1 MASSLLTIS
10 NISKAHLVMT
20 KTTPVPLI
28 NLTVPLIPA
37 AYSQQYNEHCS
48 SVTTV
53 DVEIGCRYERYRYA
67 YKHQPG

>member
-20 KTTPVPLI
+20 KTTPAPLI

-53 DVEIGCRYERYRYA
+53 DVEIGSRYERYRYA